1 MTLPIIQP
9 VTQTTSRP
17 AALVRPA
24 GSGSFAIGLGLTNE
38 CNLSC
43 AFCYRDPARVDRLNL
58 EQVQA
63 VMASFPARS
72 VNLGTGENG
81 MHPEFREILAF
92 LRTLPVKLTITSN
105 GHSAAVLTDDEL
117 RAFHDIEFSLDYP
130 TEREQDAQRGS
141 GNWALIHNQAARCV
155 ALGIPVT
162 FISVM
167 MKANYL
173 RLAEVARVAKRYQA
187 PLRVNVYQSVRSD
200 IYALSYE
207 QYWQGFRA
215 LLAETDA
222 IAIGEPLVR
231 AMAGLPPRIGGC
243 GVGTVRVTPRATT
256 QPCIYWPGA
265 GEPLSFLLSIG
276 SGVVETSPFVES
288 RTVPEACRSC
298 IHLES
303 CYGGCAGRRRIQN
316 ALHEPDFYCPIIRGE
331 RQDLEIH
338 MAPARELPKSE
349 SACTTIVIARD

>member
-1 MTLPIIQP
+1 
-9 VTQTTSRP
+9 
-17 AALVRPA
+17 
-24 GSGSFAIGLGLTNE
+24 
-38 CNLSC
+38 
-43 AFCYRDPARVDRLNL
+43 
-58 EQVQA
+58 
-63 VMASFPARS
+63 
-72 VNLGTGENG
+72 
-81 MHPEFREILAF
+81 
-92 LRTLPVKLTITSN
+92 
-105 GHSAAVLTDDEL
+105 
-117 RAFHDIEFSLDYP
+117 
-130 TEREQDAQRGS
+130 
-141 GNWALIHNQAARCV
+141 
-155 ALGIPVT
+155 
-162 FISVM
+162 M